1 MGAPRKQPLLIRLS
15 DNDKAFLQRL
25 ADAHSVSLAAA
36 LRMILRGQNLT
47 APVRVRARAATP
59 APAADPR
66 QRSLFDLLAEGNQS

>member
-36 LRMILRGQNLT
+36 LRMILRGQIE
-47 APVRVRARAATP
+47 V
-59 APAADPR
+59 PR
-66 QRSLFDLLAEGNQS
+66 